1 MGGVEVRRG
10 KGRSGGEGREGE
22 EWREG
27 KSEERG
33 KGRVRREEWKGN
45 GMEKYVKRGEW
56 RRREV

>member
-33 KGRVRREEWKGN
+33 KGRVRREEWEWN
-45 GMEKYVKRGEW
+45 GMEKYVERGEW